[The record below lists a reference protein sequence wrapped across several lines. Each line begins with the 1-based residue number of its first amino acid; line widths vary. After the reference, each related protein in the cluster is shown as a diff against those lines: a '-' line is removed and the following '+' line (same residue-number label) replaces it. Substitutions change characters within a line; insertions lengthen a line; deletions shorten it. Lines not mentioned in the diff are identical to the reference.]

1 MMTDKG
7 GEGKPHLQG
16 GANYGTHT
24 HTHTKSNKNGE
35 FILP

>member
-1 MMTDKG
+1 MTNK

-24 HTHTKSNKNGE
+24 HTHTKKVIKNGE